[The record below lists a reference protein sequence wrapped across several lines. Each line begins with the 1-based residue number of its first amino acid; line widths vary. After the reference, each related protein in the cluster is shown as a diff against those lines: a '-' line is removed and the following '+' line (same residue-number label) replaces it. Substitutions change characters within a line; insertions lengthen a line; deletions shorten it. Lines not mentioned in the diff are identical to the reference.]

1 MTHIQKK
8 EVGNRNF
15 FWSCTEIGI
24 SKDFTASVI
33 HMFKELKKTMLKEIK
48 EDMRMAH

>member
-1 MTHIQKK
+1 MTHMQKK

-15 FWSCTEIGI
+15 FWRCTDSGI
-24 SKDFTASVI
+24 SKDFTTSVM

-48 EDMRMAH
+48 ADMRMAH